1 MRRDA
6 SFHLVTDVLP
16 FQLVAVN
23 AGDDADTPAMAAR
36 ARLDAVFANLQPLIH
51 RQANAGHRSCVQS
64 KPRCSARA

>member
-16 FQLVAVN
+16 FQLVSVN

-51 RQANAGHRSCVQS
+51 GQANAGHRSCVQS